1 MSTIEAR
8 RSAAVVGAL
17 VADAAVE
24 PLHWIYNDDTLKSII
39 DGKEE
44 IEFLMPSS
52 NPFYEVET
60 GEQSCYGDQELV
72 ILRSLVANKGIDLAA
87 MKKTLFDVFG
97 PGSVYEKAVQEK
109 EKTGAKRLKGP
120 YRNGSVREFLQK
132 YSEGKTNTGSDTD
145 DQMDCVIR
153 SIPVVAL
160 YAGKADML
168 QKVEDFVKISHNTPV
183 AVSCALSSARL
194 LEYYI
199 IHGKSPDAVE
209 QTASKLSD
217 DQAGKLRAVLQK
229 KDTPHNDV
237 AKAFGRAC
245 TVPGAWQTAVH
256 AIINASDFIG
266 PVRTTSRAGGGNC
279 SRSGYIGACMAA
291 QYGLDSIPESWRS
304 RTNHYNEI
312 KNLADE
318 LVKLM

>member
-1 MSTIEAR
+1 MSTIDER
-8 RSAAVVGAL
+8 RCAAVIGAL
-17 VADAAVE
+17 VADAAAE
-24 PLHWIYNDDTLKSII
+24 PLHWIYNDETLKGII

-44 IEFLMPSS
+44 IEFLTPSS

-72 ILRSLVANKGIDLAA
+72 ILRSLVTNKGINLAA
-87 MKKTLFDVFG
+87 MKKTLFEVFG

-120 YRNGSVREFLQK
+120 YRNGSVREFLKK
-132 YSEGKTNTGSDTD
+132 YSEGKANTGSDSD

-160 YAGKADML
+160 YAGKPDML
-168 QKVEDFVKISHNTPV
+168 QKVEEVVRISHNAPV
-183 AVSCALSSARL
+183 AVACSLSAARL

-199 IHGKSPDAVE
+199 VHGKSPDAVE
-209 QTASKLSD
+209 QTSSKLSD
-217 DQAGKLRAVLQK
+217 DQAGKLQEVLK
-229 KDTPHNDV
+229 KKNTPHNEV

-245 TVPGAWQTAVH
+245 SVPGAWQTAIH
-256 AIINASDFIG
+256 AIINASDFTG

-304 RTNHYNEI
+304 RTNHYTEI
-312 KNLADE
+312 KNLAEE
-318 LVKLM
+318 LIKLM